1 MISQLCSIAI
11 NKFGGQKQIFVY
23 NQPSVSWFN
32 CLLITV
38 GFHMNKLSELSDDQL
53 RELLTTS
60 RQMLNSLVTSL
71 NDRSDMQDAIARLME
86 PDNMLET
93 FYELA
98 SAEPDLMR
106 LVLQASVAALLNV
119 QSLDGSNAELKR
131 RAIKGN

>member
-1 MISQLCSIAI
+1 M
-11 NKFGGQKQIFVY
+11 NKF
-23 NQPSVSWFN
+23 
-32 CLLITV
+32 
-38 GFHMNKLSELSDDQL
+38 SELSDDQL
-53 RELLTTS
+53 REVLTTS

>member
-1 MISQLCSIAI
+1 MSD
-11 NKFGGQKQIFVY
+11 
-23 NQPSVSWFN
+23 
-32 CLLITV
+32 
-38 GFHMNKLSELSDDQL
+38 LSELSDDQL

-71 NDRSDMQDAIARLME
+71 NDRSDMQEATARLMG
-86 PDNMLET
+86 PDDMLDA

-106 LVLQASVAALLNV
+106 LILQTSVAALLNV
-119 QSLDGSNAELKR
+119 QALDGSNAELKQ

>member
-1 MISQLCSIAI
+1 M
-11 NKFGGQKQIFVY
+11 NKF
-23 NQPSVSWFN
+23 
-32 CLLITV
+32 
-38 GFHMNKLSELSDDQL
+38 SELSDDQL

-98 SAEPDLMR
+98 SAE
-106 LVLQASVAALLNV
+106 A
-119 QSLDGSNAELKR
+119 
-131 RAIKGN
+131 